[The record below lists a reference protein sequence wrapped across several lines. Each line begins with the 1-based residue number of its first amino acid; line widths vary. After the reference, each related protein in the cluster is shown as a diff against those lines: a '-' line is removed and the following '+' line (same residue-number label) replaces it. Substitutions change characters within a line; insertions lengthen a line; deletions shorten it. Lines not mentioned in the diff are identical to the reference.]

1 MVDTITLTSSQK
13 LKAFLE
19 ETNLSKK
26 ELANIIG
33 VTQGYVYNLA
43 DDKLPFTTKKDT
55 LERLAIVMG
64 VDPIEFE
71 EYPGGS
77 NINPYYVD
85 NSARA
90 KYLDIR
96 QNYTI
101 SNLDLIRK
109 VPPELQL
116 KVVDILRGKDIPPD
130 ITFIRMLLKL
140 LDDRISGADC
150 YTILGAAV
158 IDAFEQA
165 GTIFN
170 KENMGM
176 VRTMVD
182 SYIESR

>member
-1 MVDTITLTSSQK
+1 MGSTSISKSSQE
-13 LKAFLE
+13 LNLFLE
-19 ETNLSKK
+19 EEKLSKK
-26 ELANIIG
+26 ELANMIG
-33 VTQGYVYNLA
+33 VTLSYVYNLA
-43 DDKLPFTTKKDT
+43 NENAPFTRRKDT
-55 LERLAIVMG
+55 LERLAVVMG

-71 EYPGGS
+71 EYPRGS

-140 LDDRISGADC
+140 LDNRISGADC

>member
-1 MVDTITLTSSQK
+1 MGSTSISKSSQE
-13 LKAFLE
+13 LNLFLE
-19 ETNLSKK
+19 EEKLSKK
-26 ELANIIG
+26 ELANMIG
-33 VTQGYVYNLA
+33 VTLSYVYNLA
-43 DDKLPFTTKKDT
+43 NENAPFTRRKDT
-55 LERLAIVMG
+55 LERLAVVMG

-71 EYPGGS
+71 EYPRGS

-130 ITFIRMLLKL
+130 ITFIRMLLKFH
-140 LDDRISGADC
+140 I
-150 YTILGAAV
+150 
-158 IDAFEQA
+158 
-165 GTIFN
+165 
-170 KENMGM
+170 
-176 VRTMVD
+176 
-182 SYIESR
+182 

>member
-1 MVDTITLTSSQK
+1 MESTSISKSSQG
-13 LKAFLE
+13 LKEFIE
-19 ETNLSKK
+19 ETHLSKK
-26 ELANIIG
+26 ELANMIG
-33 VTQGYVYNLA
+33 VTLSYVYNLA
-43 DDKLPFTTKKDT
+43 NENAPFTRRKDT
-55 LERLAIVMG
+55 LERLAVVMG

-140 LDDRISGADC
+140 LDNRISGADC